1 MRSAAQG
8 VTRVRPWE
16 QTPRCA
22 GTTPAEPHLSPGC
35 HNAGE
40 QGVQAALE
48 EWHSCHP
55 ECMEGKKG
63 HLLGPVGCWSICS
76 KVAAGCPVLSPAE
89 GSEEAGRAERGDD
102 DGGIRWG
109 EDGCCV

>member
-48 EWHSCHP
+48 EGVAQLSP
-55 ECMEGKKG
+55 RMYGRQKG
-63 HLLGPVGCWSICS
+63 PPPWACWLLEHLLQGSS
-76 KVAAGCPVLSPAE
+76 RLSCPQS
-89 GSEEAGRAERGDD
+89 
-102 DGGIRWG
+102 
-109 EDGCCV
+109 C